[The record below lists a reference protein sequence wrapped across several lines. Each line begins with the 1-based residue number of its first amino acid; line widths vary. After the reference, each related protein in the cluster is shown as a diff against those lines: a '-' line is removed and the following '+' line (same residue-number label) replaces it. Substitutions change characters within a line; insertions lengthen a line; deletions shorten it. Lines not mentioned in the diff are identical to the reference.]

1 MRTTMADQESMPE
14 REGKTPRESMTVLA
28 ESMMP
33 DQLNHHGNV
42 FGGVILALV
51 DKCGGVVARR
61 HARLPVVTVSIDR
74 VEFNLPVYASDFVEA
89 RGRIV
94 YAGRTSMDVLVTA
107 TAEQVE
113 SGVRRQTNR
122 CMLTYVALDRL
133 NGCLMI
139 PPPGDLGLSQ
149 PLGQHEKVPGNQR
162 PPRQETIANPLHR
175 HSVDPGRESSYAMV
189 RHRPSPDK
197 W

>member
-1 MRTTMADQESMPE
+1 MPE
-14 REGKTPRESMTVLA
+14 QEAPPLPAKTPRESQTVLA

-74 VEFNLPVYASDFVEA
+74 VEFREPVYANDFVEA
-89 RGRIV
+89 HGRIV
-94 YAGRTSMDVLVTA
+94 YAGRTSMDVLVTVE
-107 TAEQVE
+107 AEQVE
-113 SGVRRQTNR
+113 SGKRRQTNR

-133 NGCLMI
+133 NGRPAAV
-139 PPPGDLGLSQ
+139 PPLVL
-149 PLGQHEKVPGNQR
+149 
-162 PPRQETIANPLHR
+162 ETDEDRRLHAIA
-175 HSVDPGRESSYAMV
+175 V
-189 RHRPSPDK
+189 RRRDRRAEEARDNLED

>member
-1 MRTTMADQESMPE
+1 MSDPQTPPA
-14 REGKTPRESMTVLA
+14 GKTPRESMSVLA

-74 VEFNLPVYASDFVEA
+74 VEFNQPVYATDYVEA

-94 YAGRTSMDVLVTA
+94 AVGRTSMDVLVEV

-113 SGVRRQTNR
+113 TGLRRQTNR

-133 NGCLMI
+133 NGRPARV
-139 PPPGDLGLSQ
+139 PPLL
-149 PLGQHEKVPGNQR
+149 L
-162 PPRQETIANPLHR
+162 ETDEDRRLHAIALR
-175 HSVDPGRESSYAMV
+175 RRERRKAEAADE
-189 RHRPSPDK
+189 REE

>member
-1 MRTTMADQESMPE
+1 MSTDRDAAPQP
-14 REGKTPRESMTVLA
+14 GKTPRESYTVLS

-61 HARLPVVTVSIDR
+61 HARLPVVTVGIDR
-74 VEFNLPVYASDFVEA
+74 VEFNEPVYANDYVEA
-89 RGRIV
+89 HGRIV
-94 YAGRTSMDVLVTA
+94 YVGRTSMDVLVTV

-113 SGVRRQTNR
+113 TGVRRQTNR
-122 CMLTYVALDRL
+122 CILTYVALDRL
-133 NGCLMI
+133 NGR
-139 PPPGDLGLSQ
+139 PAR
-149 PLGQHEKVPGNQR
+149 VPELVL
-162 PPRQETIANPLHR
+162 ETDEDRRL
-175 HSVDPGRESSYAMV
+175 HSVAERRRERRKAELRAGRDE
-189 RHRPSPDK
+189 

>member
-1 MRTTMADQESMPE
+1 MPNDAQPAAATDAPPP
-14 REGKTPRESMTVLA
+14 KTPRESYTVLS

-74 VEFNLPVYASDFVEA
+74 VEFREPVYANDYVEA
-89 RGRIV
+89 HGRIV
-94 YAGRTSMDVLVTA
+94 YVGRSSMDILVTVE
-107 TAEQVE
+107 AEQVE
-113 SGVRRQTNR
+113 TGLRRQTNR
-122 CMLTYVALDRL
+122 CILTYVALDKL
-133 NGCLMI
+133 NGKPATV
-139 PPPGDLGLSQ
+139 PPLTLETDEDRRLHALA
-149 PLGQHEKVPGNQR
+149 ERRRQR
-162 PPRQETIANPLHR
+162 RQAEAADGPQ
-175 HSVDPGRESSYAMV
+175 E
-189 RHRPSPDK
+189 

>member
-1 MRTTMADQESMPE
+1 MPDPE
-14 REGKTPRESMTVLA
+14 TSPAPAGKTPRESMTVLA

-61 HARLPVVTVSIDR
+61 HARLPVGTVSIDR
-74 VEFNLPVYASDFVEA
+74 VGVKEPVYATDFVEA
-89 RGRIV
+89 HGRIAYV
-94 YAGRTSMDVLVTA
+94 GRTSMDVLVEV

-113 SGVRRQTNR
+113 TGVRRHTNR

-133 NGCLMI
+133 NGRPAQV
-139 PPPGDLGLSQ
+139 PPLL
-149 PLGQHEKVPGNQR
+149 L
-162 PPRQETIANPLHR
+162 ETDEDRRLHAVALR
-175 HSVDPGRESSYAMV
+175 RRERRKAEA
-189 RHRPSPDK
+189 HDEGEDG
-197 W
+197 

>member
-1 MRTTMADQESMPE
+1 MSEEQGSPPQA
-14 REGKTPRESMTVLA
+14 GKSPRESYTVLA

-74 VEFNLPVYASDFVEA
+74 VEFKEPVYANDFVEA
-89 RGRIV
+89 HGRIAYV
-94 YAGRTSMDVLVTA
+94 GRTSMDVLVEV

-113 SGVRRQTNR
+113 TGVRRQTNR
-122 CMLTYVALDRL
+122 CFLTYVALDTL
-133 NGCLMI
+133 NGRPAPV
-139 PPPGDLGLSQ
+139 PPLLLETDEERLEWDAAEERQAYRLSQ
-149 PLGQHEKVPGNQR
+149 RKR
-162 PPRQETIANPLHR
+162 RQKHT
-175 HSVDPGRESSYAMV
+175 
-189 RHRPSPDK
+189 
-197 W
+197 

>member
-1 MRTTMADQESMPE
+1 MSEETSPPQA
-14 REGKTPRESMTVLA
+14 GKSPRESYTVLA

-74 VEFNLPVYASDFVEA
+74 VEFKEPVYANDYVEA
-89 RGRIV
+89 HGRIAYV
-94 YAGRTSMDVLVTA
+94 GRTSMDVLVEV
-107 TAEQVE
+107 TAEEVE
-113 SGVRRQTNR
+113 TGVRRHTNR
-122 CMLTYVALDRL
+122 CVLTYVALDRL
-133 NGCLMI
+133 NGKPAPV
-139 PPPGDLGLSQ
+139 PPLLLETDEDRRLHAIAERRTERRRAEARDDL
-149 PLGQHEKVPGNQR
+149 
-162 PPRQETIANPLHR
+162 
-175 HSVDPGRESSYAMV
+175 D
-189 RHRPSPDK
+189 D

>member
-1 MRTTMADQESMPE
+1 MSTDRDSAPQP
-14 REGKTPRESMTVLA
+14 GKTPRESYTVLS

-74 VEFNLPVYASDFVEA
+74 VEFNEPVYANDFVEA
-89 RGRIV
+89 HGRIV
-94 YAGRTSMDVLVTA
+94 YVGRTSMDILVTV

-113 SGVRRQTNR
+113 TGVRRQTNR
-122 CMLTYVALDRL
+122 CILTYVALDRL
-133 NGCLMI
+133 NGRPARVPALVLEN
-139 PPPGDLGLSQ
+139 DEDRRL
-149 PLGQHEKVPGNQR
+149 HEVALRRRERRKAELR
-162 PPRQETIANPLHR
+162 E
-175 HSVDPGRESSYAMV
+175 GRDE
-189 RHRPSPDK
+189 

>member
-1 MRTTMADQESMPE
+1 MSDENDTGSRPE
-14 REGKTPRESMTVLA
+14 KTPRESYTVLS

-42 FGGVILALV
+42 FGGEILAMV

-74 VEFNLPVYASDFVEA
+74 VEFNEPVYGNDFVEA
-89 RGRIV
+89 HGRIV
-94 YAGRTSMDVLVTA
+94 YAGRTSMDILVTV

-113 SGVRRQTNR
+113 TGLRRQTNR
-122 CMLTYVALDRL
+122 CILTYVALDKLNGRPARVPGLLLETDEDRRL
-133 NGCLMI
+133 NAMALRRRERRKAE
-139 PPPGDLGLSQ
+139 LR
-149 PLGQHEKVPGNQR
+149 E
-162 PPRQETIANPLHR
+162 
-175 HSVDPGRESSYAMV
+175 GRDE
-189 RHRPSPDK
+189 

>member
-1 MRTTMADQESMPE
+1 MSHDEDAPPLPAKS
-14 REGKTPRESMTVLA
+14 PRESYTVLS

-74 VEFNLPVYASDFVEA
+74 VEFNEPVYANDYVEA
-89 RGRIV
+89 HGRIV
-94 YAGRTSMDVLVTA
+94 FTGRTSMDVLVTV

-113 SGVRRQTNR
+113 TGLRRQTNR
-122 CMLTYVALDRL
+122 CILTYVALDKL
-133 NGCLMI
+133 NGR
-139 PPPGDLGLSQ
+139 PAR
-149 PLGQHEKVPGNQR
+149 VPELVL
-162 PPRQETIANPLHR
+162 ETDEDRRLHAVALR
-175 HSVDPGRESSYAMV
+175 RRERRKAEL
-189 RHRPSPDK
+189 RDGTDE

>member
-1 MRTTMADQESMPE
+1 MDAEASPSPTA
-14 REGKTPRESMTVLA
+14 GKTPRESYTVLS

-74 VEFNLPVYASDFVEA
+74 VEFNQPVYANDYVEA
-89 RGRIV
+89 HGRIV
-94 YAGRTSMDVLVTA
+94 LVGRTSMDVLVTV

-113 SGVRRQTNR
+113 TGVRRQTNR
-122 CMLTYVALDRL
+122 CILTYVALDRL
-133 NGCLMI
+133 NGRPAPV
-139 PPPGDLGLSQ
+139 PPLVLENEEDRRLHAIALRRR
-149 PLGQHEKVPGNQR
+149 ER
-162 PPRQETIANPLHR
+162 RQAEANDEL
-175 HSVDPGRESSYAMV
+175 D
-189 RHRPSPDK
+189 D